1 MEGHELTFRV
11 TGGEPLDVREFSVE
25 EQIGQLFTIQLT
37 VLSANPDLDL
47 EGLVGESATF
57 DVAGRRAWYGVVRSF
72 QQVRAEPNGL
82 STYRI
87 VLVPRVWLL
96 TQRRNHRIFQ
106 RMTEPM
112 IVMQLLAQWQIPF
125 QPRLDL
131 ASYSKR
137 DYRVQYAESDFAF
150 LSRMLEDAGITY
162 WFETVGDQS
171 MLILADS
178 VAAGEEHAPIE
189 YVDDASAVPP
199 GNFATSVTVTRELR
213 PGKYTVRDVDFRLA
227 STHPLVASSI
237 VAPKSIEEQLE
248 SFHYVPGAFLFEG
261 QGDGTPTADDKLAA
275 RSSEREA
282 QLLAQRRLEAKR
294 SEARLYGFRT
304 SALELRPGTR
314 VCVTG
319 HPRSDLGADHPIL
332 VTSTSLE
339 GTATGRWTMQ
349 CEARPANMPYRPALN
364 TPKPKVSG
372 VETATVVG
380 AEGDEIHTDEFGRVR
395 VHFHWDR
402 LSNRNDD
409 SSCWIPVSQPWAGT
423 GFGGI
428 NLPRVG
434 QEVVVDFLGGDPDR
448 PMVVGR
454 VYTSPEPVP
463 FKLPENKTQS
473 GWKSNSTNQTGGY
486 NEIMFED
493 LAGKE
498 LFRVQAEKDM
508 HKLVKHDEESTVL
521 HDRTRDVRNN
531 EDVTIGRNRSHK
543 VVGNERIHIGR
554 NQQVTVGINRATSI
568 GLIDSTIVGETY
580 VMTVQPPGE
589 GGPPAAA
596 APPTEQAKVEPK
608 VTQPA
613 EDDFPKIESSAVTTI
628 FAKDGTIILDTG
640 KGARIVLVEDR
651 ILIEGR
657 IVDIVGR
664 DKVTARGLKTG
675 VAIAAP
681 APEGKNSFTGPTF
694 KVECD
699 DIALKGKT
707 VDLTASGALTASGQ
721 KVLVA
726 ASAALDVKGSPIQLN
741 GPGRPVARMGDSVNT
756 VQILNGAEKVL
767 IGGSSVNPISDLS
780 PDEREEQ
787 GAVSKAKLLALRNH
801 RTQLR
806 DKITEIETY
815 QRTPGL
821 KRDDSED
828 FKALADARTD
838 LNETEENLS
847 KEELRNAQIEQEQ
860 AKAADPF
867 PPNMHPMTKDKMREQ
882 AKERYKLENR

>member
-1 MEGHELTFRV
+1 MNKTAAEEQTLTFRV
-11 TGGEPLDVREFSVE
+11 TGAEPLDVREFKVE
-25 EQIGQLFTIQLT
+25 EPIGQLFTVRLT
-37 VLSANPDLDL
+37 VVSANADLDL
-47 EGLVGESATF
+47 EGLVGESAIF
-57 DVAGRRAWYGVVRSF
+57 DVAGRRAWHGVVRSF
-72 QQVRAEPNGL
+72 QQLRAEPNGL

-87 VLVPRVWLL
+87 VMVPKVWLL

-106 RMTEPM
+106 RMTEPT

-131 ASYSKR
+131 ASYAKR

-171 MLILADS
+171 VLILADS
-178 VAAGEEHAPIE
+178 VAAGEQHMPIE

-227 STHPLVASSI
+227 SNHPLVATSI
-237 VAPKSIEEQLE
+237 TAPKSIEEQLE

-294 SEARLYGFRT
+294 SEARLYSFRT

-319 HPRSDLGADHPIL
+319 HPRSDLGTDHPIL
-332 VTSTSLE
+332 LTSTSLE

-349 CEARPANMPYRPALN
+349 CEARPASVPYRPALN

-498 LFRVQAEKDM
+498 LFRVQAEKDL

-543 VVGNERIHIGR
+543 VVGNERIHVGR

-580 VMTVQPPGE
+580 VMTVQPPSE
-589 GGPPAAA
+589 GGPPAKN
-596 APPTEQAKVEPK
+596 PEDEMPNVE
-608 VTQPA
+608 TT
-613 EDDFPKIESSAVTTI
+613 AVTTI
-628 FAKDGTIILDTG
+628 LAKDGTIILDTG

-664 DKVTARGLKTG
+664 DKVTASGLKTG
-675 VAIAAP
+675 VTVAAP
-681 APEGKNSFTGPTF
+681 AGKNSFTGPNF
-694 KVECD
+694 NVDCD
-699 DIALKGKT
+699 KISLTGSAVAVMGNLIAIA
-707 VDLTASGALTASGQ
+707 ASGP
-721 KVLVA
+721 
-726 ASAALDVKGSPIQLN
+726 LDIKGTPILLN
-741 GPGRPVARMGDSVNT
+741 GPGPAAARVGDAADGMILEGSHSVF
-756 VQILNGAEKVL
+756 
-767 IGGSSVNPISDLS
+767 IGGPSSMNFGADQPPPSFETKPEPRPISK
-780 PDEREEQ
+780 PT
-787 GAVSKAKLLALRNH
+787 GG
-801 RTQLR
+801 T
-806 DKITEIETY
+806 
-815 QRTPGL
+815 
-821 KRDDSED
+821 
-828 FKALADARTD
+828 
-838 LNETEENLS
+838 
-847 KEELRNAQIEQEQ
+847 
-860 AKAADPF
+860 
-867 PPNMHPMTKDKMREQ
+867 
-882 AKERYKLENR
+882 